1 MDQEHGD
8 GANDPE
14 AGSPEPTNVPPTS
27 PSGMSEAPESFGP
40 PAAAEPPTVPSA
52 PVWQTAPP
60 GAETNEPPAYGSETP
75 AYGSEA
81 QTAASTPPPEPAPS
95 WAWSTEAPPAS
106 GATVPAAA
114 GTATKTKRN
123 GGIRSALV
131 GGVAGALVGALIAG
145 GIVAATDNNDSTPQ
159 AVNAVS
165 ATTEEPA
172 RPATQLVQPGDIRS
186 ILSAAR
192 PAVVRID
199 VGNNGQTQATGTGFI
214 VDSSG
219 VIVTN
224 NHVVE
229 GFNTVTVHTAAG
241 DEMQGKVVGADA
253 TLDLAVVKVDK
264 SGLPTLQLGDSDTL
278 QVGDGVVAIGNALGL
293 SEGSG
298 ATVTTGIISGLDR
311 VVEVGNE
318 TLFNAIQTD
327 AAINPGNSGG
337 PLVDM
342 NGRVIGINTA
352 IASPDTSNNVGF
364 AISISSA
371 KPVIDALREG
381 KKPTIAFLGV
391 TSEPLTPGTAKQLGV
406 SQGAVVA
413 DVASGSG
420 AAKAGIKNGDV
431 IVEIDGAKVTSVEG
445 VAGEVRKHNP
455 GDQID
460 VVIVRNGQKQTV
472 TVTLSD
478 RPQNS

>member
-14 AGSPEPTNVPPTS
+14 VGSAEPTNVPPTS
-27 PSGMSEAPESFGP
+27 PAEVSEAPESFD
-40 PAAAEPPTVPSA
+40 PPTVPTAPTAPAA

-60 GAETNEPPAYGSETP
+60 GAEPNELPAAAEPPAF
-75 AYGSEA
+75 
-81 QTAASTPPPEPAPS
+81 AAEPQPEPAPS
-95 WAWSTEAPPAS
+95 WAWSTEAPTAS
-106 GATVPAAA
+106 SATVPPAGA
-114 GTATKTKRN
+114 GTSSKTERN

-145 GIVAATDNNDSTPQ
+145 GIVAATDNNDSKPQ

-172 RPATQLVQPGDIRS
+172 RPASQLVQPGDIRS
-186 ILSAAR
+186 ILSSAR

-199 VGNNGQTQATGTGFI
+199 VGNNGQTEATGTGFI

-224 NHVVE
+224 NHVVD

-264 SGLPTLQLGDSDTL
+264 TGLPTLQLGDSDTL

-311 VVEVGNE
+311 VVQVGNE

-391 TSEPLTPGTAKQLGV
+391 TSEPLTPATSKQLGV

-420 AAKAGIKNGDV
+420 ADKAGIKNGDV
-431 IVEIDGAKVTSVEG
+431 IVEIDGSKVASVEG
-445 VAGEVRKHNP
+445 VASEVRKHNP

-460 VVIVRNGQKQTV
+460 VVIVRDGQKQTV

>member
-8 GANDPE
+8 GANDPDV
-14 AGSPEPTNVPPTS
+14 GSPEPTSVPPTS
-27 PSGMSEAPESFGP
+27 PSGVSEAPESFGP
-40 PAAAEPPTVPSA
+40 PTAPTPPAAPAA

-60 GAETNEPPAYGSETP
+60 GAETNEPPAYTP
-75 AYGSEA
+75 EPPVYASGPP
-81 QTAASTPPPEPAPS
+81 AAPAPEPAPS
-95 WAWSTEAPPAS
+95 WAWSTDAPTAS
-106 GATVPAAA
+106 NAAVPGRCRPRPRRSATVASVPRSSAASPA
-114 GTATKTKRN
+114 
-123 GGIRSALV
+123 RSSARS
-131 GGVAGALVGALIAG
+131 IAG
-145 GIVAATDNNDSTPQ
+145 GIVAATDNNGSSPQ

-165 ATTEEPA
+165 ATTAEPA
-172 RPATQLVQPGDIRS
+172 RPASQLVQPGDIRS

-199 VGNNGQTQATGTGFI
+199 VGNNGQVEATGTGFI

-224 NHVVE
+224 NHVVD

-241 DEMQGKVVGADA
+241 DEMQGKVIGADA

-264 SGLPTLQLGDSDTL
+264 TGLPTLQLGDSDTL
-278 QVGDGVVAIGNALGL
+278 QVGDAVVAIGNALGL

-311 VVEVGNE
+311 VVQVSSSE
-318 TLFNAIQTD
+318 TLFNALQTD

-337 PLVDM
+337 PLLDM

-371 KPVIDALREG
+371 KPVIDALRAG

-391 TSEPLTPGTAKQLGV
+391 TSEPLTRGHAR
-406 SQGAVVA
+406 S
-413 DVASGSG
+413 S
-420 AAKAGIKNGDV
+420 
-431 IVEIDGAKVTSVEG
+431 SV
-445 VAGEVRKHNP
+445 
-455 GDQID
+455 
-460 VVIVRNGQKQTV
+460 
-472 TVTLSD
+472 
-478 RPQNS
+478 

>member
-1 MDQEHGD
+1 M
-8 GANDPE
+8 
-14 AGSPEPTNVPPTS
+14 
-27 PSGMSEAPESFGP
+27 
-40 PAAAEPPTVPSA
+40 
-52 PVWQTAPP
+52 
-60 GAETNEPPAYGSETP
+60 
-75 AYGSEA
+75 
-81 QTAASTPPPEPAPS
+81 
-95 WAWSTEAPPAS
+95 
-106 GATVPAAA
+106 
-114 GTATKTKRN
+114 
-123 GGIRSALV
+123 
-131 GGVAGALVGALIAG
+131 
-145 GIVAATDNNDSTPQ
+145 
-159 AVNAVS
+159 
-165 ATTEEPA
+165 
-172 RPATQLVQPGDIRS
+172 QPGDIRS

-264 SGLPTLQLGDSDTL
+264 TGLPTLQLGDSDTL

-337 PLVDM
+337 PLRRRERPCDRHQHRDREPRHVEQRRLRDLDLL
-342 NGRVIGINTA
+342 GQARHRRTA
-352 IASPDTSNNVGF
+352 RGQEADRSRSSVSRAS
-364 AISISSA
+364 
-371 KPVIDALREG
+371 L
-381 KKPTIAFLGV
+381 
-391 TSEPLTPGTAKQLGV
+391 
-406 SQGAVVA
+406 
-413 DVASGSG
+413 
-420 AAKAGIKNGDV
+420 
-431 IVEIDGAKVTSVEG
+431 
-445 VAGEVRKHNP
+445 
-455 GDQID
+455 
-460 VVIVRNGQKQTV
+460 
-472 TVTLSD
+472 
-478 RPQNS
+478 